1 MNGTDTQVVLASAS
15 PRRAELLE
23 QLRIRFLKVQPDVD
37 ESAGPG
43 EQALDLV
50 RRLAVV
56 KAAAVEQL
64 LRSGLPGSG
73 LPGSGLPGSGLPGA
87 GLPVLAA
94 DTLVVID
101 GLALG
106 KPVSRSDALAM
117 LARLSGRA
125 HEVLTAVAVAGPEG
139 IQSEVSRSTVRFRT
153 ISADAARRYWA
164 TGEPVD
170 KAGAYAIQGIGAVFV
185 DRLEGSY
192 SGVMGL
198 PLAETE
204 RLLSEAGV
212 DCWRHRGP

>member
-1 MNGTDTQVVLASAS
+1 MSGTDAQIVLASAS

-23 QLRIRFLKVQPDVD
+23 QLRIRFLKLAPEVD
-37 ESAGPG
+37 ESAHHG
-43 EQALDLV
+43 EQPLDLV
-50 RRLAVV
+50 RRLAVA
-56 KAAAVEQL
+56 KAAAVQQL
-64 LRSGLPGSG
+64 LQSGLPGS
-73 LPGSGLPGSGLPGA
+73 

-94 DTLVVID
+94 DTLVIID

-106 KPVSRSDALAM
+106 KPASRGDALAM
-117 LARLSGRA
+117 LARLSDRA
-125 HEVLTAVAVAGPEG
+125 HQVLTAVAVAGPER
-139 IQSEVSRSTVRFRT
+139 IQSEVSRSTVRFRA
-153 ISADAARRYWA
+153 ISADAAARYWA

-170 KAGAYAIQGIGAVFV
+170 KAGSYAIQGIGAVFV

-212 DCWRHRGP
+212 DCWRHRGPLD